1 MVTCE
6 VLRKSLDQFE
16 SVVFCAEN
24 YQTIEGLNK
33 IVEYGEQALRLI
45 PPEENPEISAYT
57 AYHIRNAY
65 WERARYYSH
74 RGHFLHS
81 KDPENPKQGITDYNR
96 LLEILSMTDKSTNNT
111 MFLWEVFEGRCECYM
126 KIGDTGAALNEAN
139 LLVKNFS
146 ESKNNA
152 YSEVKAYLFRS
163 KYVLSLG
170 LLDLASKD
178 IGVVLEKAS
187 NEQEISEALRIQ
199 KRISEKKGE

>member
-1 MVTCE
+1 MVTRE

-16 SVVFCAEN
+16 SVVFRAEN

-96 LLEILSMTDKSTNNT
+96 LLEILSMTDKSTDNT

-163 KYVLSLG
+163 KYALSLG
-170 LLDLASKD
+170 LLDLANKD

-187 NEQEISEALRIQ
+187 NEQDISEALQIQ
-199 KRISEKKGE
+199 KKINEKIDK